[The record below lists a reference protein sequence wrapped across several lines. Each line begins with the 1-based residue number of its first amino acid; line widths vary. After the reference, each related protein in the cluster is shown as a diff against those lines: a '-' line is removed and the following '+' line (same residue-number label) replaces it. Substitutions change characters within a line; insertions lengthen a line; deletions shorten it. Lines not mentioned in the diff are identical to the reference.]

1 MTRPMS
7 RIVVAPRS
15 AMTKGGMDNP
25 DWYPTWIEMTPM
37 ARVGQPPEIAAAVL
51 FLASD
56 ASSLMTGSI
65 VSVDAGYTV
74 W

>member
-1 MTRPMS
+1 MNAFALKND
-7 RIVVAPRS
+7 VVTCNIWLS
-15 AMTKGGMDNP
+15 N
-25 DWYPTWIEMTPM
+25 IPM
-37 ARVGQPPEIAAAVL
+37 ARFGQTDEIASIVL

-65 VSVDAGYTV
+65 VTADGGYTV

>member
-1 MTRPMS
+1 MAAEW
-7 RIVVAPRS
+7 APYGVRVNAVTS
-15 AMTKGGMDNP
+15 NI
-25 DWYPTWIEMTPM
+25 WLSNIPM
-37 ARVGQPPEIAAAVL
+37 ARFGQTNEIASIVL

-65 VSVDAGYTV
+65 VEADGGYTV

>member
-1 MTRPMS
+1 M
-7 RIVVAPRS
+7 RIVI
-15 AMTKGGMDNP
+15 TGGAGFLG
-25 DWYPTWIEMTPM
+25 TRL
-37 ARVGQPPEIAAAVL
+37 ARKLLERGTLTDATGRTREIASIVL

-65 VSVDAGYTV
+65 VTADGGYTV